1 VLLLTETFR
10 PEIGGGERQAALL
23 GRGLIG
29 RGHEVVLLT
38 RRSRPGLAHEELDE
52 GIRVVRVGPTGPGR
66 RRKWGLVVSALPA
79 LWRLR
84 RGYDVVL
91 VSGFRILA
99 VPALIA
105 GRRLGKPVV
114 LKADSNGEM
123 SGEFFRAG
131 LASAGLAPDSAP
143 VRLAIR
149 QRNRLLR
156 RAAAFVSISDQIRD
170 EIVGQGVPP
179 ERVHR
184 IPNGVDTRAFR
195 PATAEERSTL
205 RARLG
210 LPAGPVV
217 VYTGRL
223 VSYKGLPGLLEAWRD
238 LARDLTGATLV
249 LVGEG
254 GGDMHDCEA
263 ALREFVRQQGLGAR
277 VRFTG
282 AVANVEDW
290 LRAADL
296 FVFPTEN
303 EAFGLS
309 LVEAMACGL
318 PAITTAVG
326 GIKDFVQ
333 EDRNAWVVAAGDPA
347 GLAAAIRSLLDSPLH
362 AARLGRAARETVLE
376 RFGEAAVAAA
386 YERLLREVTA

>member
-1 VLLLTETFR
+1 
-10 PEIGGGERQAALL
+10 
-23 GRGLIG
+23 
-29 RGHEVVLLT
+29 
-38 RRSRPGLAHEELDE
+38 
-52 GIRVVRVGPTGPGR
+52 
-66 RRKWGLVVSALPA
+66 
-79 LWRLR
+79 
-84 RGYDVVL
+84 
-91 VSGFRILA
+91 
-99 VPALIA
+99 
-105 GRRLGKPVV
+105 
-114 LKADSNGEM
+114 
-123 SGEFFRAG
+123 
-131 LASAGLAPDSAP
+131 
-143 VRLAIR
+143 VRLVIR
-149 QRNRLLR
+149 MRNRLLR
-156 RAAAFVSISDQIRD
+156 RAAAFVAISDQIRD
-170 EIVGQGVPP
+170 EIVAQGVPP

-184 IPNGVDTRAFR
+184 IPNGVDSGTFR
-195 PATAEERSTL
+195 PATAEQRSAL
-205 RARLG
+205 KARLG

-223 VSYKGLPGLLEAWRD
+223 VSYKGLPGLLEAWGD
-238 LARDLTGATLV
+238 LARDLANAMLV

-263 ALREFVRQQGLGAR
+263 ALREFVRQQDLGTR

-318 PAITTAVG
+318 PAITTQVG
-326 GIKDFVQ
+326 GIRDFVQ
-333 EDRNAWVVAAGDPA
+333 HERNAWVVASGDRA
-347 GLAAAIRSLLDSPLH
+347 GLATAIRSLLDSPLH

-386 YERLLREVTA
+386 YERLLCEVSA